1 MEAVEDPVED
11 MRPVLRD
18 KVDVHYLV
26 EHLSRVG
33 LRKWHVRFGKRKV
46 EMKLLIS
53 NHDNAIVSFG
63 S

>member
-1 MEAVEDPVED
+1 

-33 LRKWHVRFGKRKV
+33 LRK
-46 EMKLLIS
+46 
-53 NHDNAIVSFG
+53 
-63 S
+63 

>member
-33 LRKWHVRFGKRKV
+33 LRK
-46 EMKLLIS
+46 
-53 NHDNAIVSFG
+53 
-63 S
+63 